1 MYKLDPA
8 AATKA
13 DTIGAYI
20 NETGK
25 YVGKFT
31 RAEKL
36 VSATKKTDGVGF
48 TFKADDG
55 RETRFDVW
63 TYKGNGEALT
73 GLNQINA
80 IMACLQVRELTIISQ
95 PVRRWENNQEVTV
108 DGEVFPELQ
117 NKPIGLLLRSEEYEK
132 MNNGAK
138 TGATGWRMGLFA
150 IFQSGT
156 ELMASEIL
164 SRKTKP
170 EQLGKVIGM
179 LADKSLRTRPAGAV
193 SQGTDNSRPA
203 TMDDIDDI
211 PF

>member
-1 MYKLDPA
+1 MYKLDPTA
-8 AATKA
+8 ASKA

-25 YVGKFT
+25 YVGKFM

-36 VSATKKTDGVGF
+36 VSATKKTDGIGF
-48 TFKADDG
+48 TFKAEDG
-55 RETRFDVW
+55 RETRFDIW
-63 TYKGNGEALT
+63 TYNAKGEPLS
-73 GLNQINA
+73 GLNQVNA
-80 IMACLQVRELTIISQ
+80 MMACLQVRELTVIKQ
-95 PVRRWENNQEVTV
+95 PVRRWENNQEVTA

-138 TGATGWRMGLFA
+138 TGVTGWRMGLFA
-150 IFQSGT
+150 IFQAST

-164 SRKTKP
+164 ARKTKP
-170 EQLGKVIGM
+170 EQLGRVIAM
-179 LADKSLRTRPAGAV
+179 LADKPLKSRPVPSAGTH
-193 SQGTDNSRPA
+193 QDNSRPMS
-203 TMDDIDDI
+203 MDDMGDI

>member
-8 AATKA
+8 AAAKA

-20 NETGK
+20 NESGK
-25 YVGKFT
+25 YVGKLT

-36 VSATKKTDGVGF
+36 VSATKKTDGIGF

-55 RETRFDVW
+55 RETRFDIW
-63 TYKGNGEALT
+63 TYNADGKPLS
-73 GLNQINA
+73 GLNQVNA
-80 IMACLQVRELTIISQ
+80 IMACLQVRELTVISH
-95 PVRRWENNQEVTV
+95 PVRRWENNQEITV

-132 MNNGAK
+132 MSNGV
-138 TGATGWRMGLFA
+138 ATGQVGKRMGLFA
-150 IFQSGT
+150 IFQART

-170 EQLGKVIGM
+170 EQLGKVIGL
-179 LADKSLRTRPAGAV
+179 LADKPLRNRPTAGAI
-193 SQGTDNSRPA
+193 GADNGRPMS
-203 TMDDIDDI
+203 MDDMDDI

>member
-1 MYKLDPA
+1 MYKLDPQ

-25 YVGKFT
+25 YIGKFT

-36 VSATKKTDGVGF
+36 VSSKKTDGIGF

-55 RETRFDVW
+55 RESRFDIW
-63 TYKGNGEALT
+63 TYDANGKALS
-73 GLNQINA
+73 GLNQVNA
-80 IMACLQVRELTIISQ
+80 IMACMQVRELTVISH
-95 PVRRWENNQEVTV
+95 PVRRWVDNAETTV

-117 NKPIGLLLRSEEYEK
+117 DKPIGLLLRSEEYEK
-132 MNNGAK
+132 MNNGVK

-150 IFQSGT
+150 IFQSST

-170 EQLGKVIGM
+170 EQLGKVIGL
-179 LADKSLRTRPAGAV
+179 LADKPLKNRPAGPG
-193 SQGTDNSRPA
+193 SQSTDNSRP
-203 TMDDIDDI
+203 MSMEDIDDI